1 MNNGDIVKFDYELW
15 IVENDK
21 KTLFET
27 TLEAT
32 AKANGIFD
40 PNVKYRPMTTF
51 IGKKMLIQ
59 AFEDS
64 LVTAEIGKEVELTI
78 EPEKAYGVRN
88 NKLVKVHSFRDF
100 QKENVEPEV
109 GKFVTLNKKTGKVIR
124 VTPGRVVVDY
134 NIPLAGKTLFY
145 KYTLRQVITE
155 LKDQVS
161 SIIEI
166 RYGADADKFEINING
181 EVQINLAETAKY
193 KLEWTTAKF
202 AIVGD
207 IREKT
212 DKPIKFIETYLPEK
226 KAEKAEEPKP
236 AEEKK

>member
-21 KTLFET
+21 KTLLET
-27 TLEAT
+27 TLEET
-32 AKANGIFD
+32 AKANGIYD
-40 PNVKYRPMTTF
+40 PNVKYKPMVTF
-51 IGKKMLIQ
+51 IGKKMLLQ

-64 LVTAEIGKEVELTI
+64 IINAEVGKEVELTI

-88 NKLVKVHSFRDF
+88 TKLVKVHSFRDF

-109 GKFVTLNKKTGKVIR
+109 GKFVTLNKKTGKVLR

-134 NIPLAGKTLFY
+134 NNPLAGKTLFY
-145 KYTLRQVITE
+145 KYILREVVTD
-155 LKDQVS
+155 LKDQIS

-166 RYGADADKFEINING
+166 RYGLDIDKFEIVINDDI
-181 EVQINLAETAKY
+181 QINLAESAKY
-193 KLEWTTAKF
+193 KLEWATSKF
-202 AIVGD
+202 GIVGD

-212 DKPIKFIETYLPEK
+212 DKTIKLIETYIPEK
-226 KAEKAEEPKP
+226 KAEEKAV
-236 AEEKK
+236 EEKK

>member
-15 IVENDK
+15 NVENDK

-27 TLEAT
+27 TLEDT
-32 AKANGIFD
+32 AKANGIYD
-40 PNVKYRPMTTF
+40 PNTKYKPMTTF

-64 LVTAEIGKEVELTI
+64 LVNAEAGKEIELTI
-78 EPEKAYGVRN
+78 EPEKAYGLRN
-88 NKLVKVHSFRDF
+88 NKLVKVHSFREF

-134 NIPLAGKTLFY
+134 NNPLAGKTLFY
-145 KYTLRQVITE
+145 KYTVREIVTE
-155 LKDQVS
+155 LKDQIS

-166 RYGADADKFEINING
+166 RYGLDSDKFEININ
-181 EVQINLAETAKY
+181 EDIQINLAESAKY

-202 AIVGD
+202 GIVGD

-226 KAEKAEEPKP
+226 KAE
-236 AEEKK
+236 EKVVEDKK

>member
-27 TLEAT
+27 TLEET
-32 AKANGIFD
+32 AKANGIYD
-40 PNVKYRPMTTF
+40 PNVKYKPMVTI

-64 LVTAEIGKEVELTI
+64 IINAEVGKEVELTI

-88 NKLVKVHSFRDF
+88 NKFVKVHSFRDF

-109 GKFVTLNKKTGKVIR
+109 GKFVTLNKKTGKVLR

-134 NIPLAGKTLFY
+134 NNPLAGKTLFY
-145 KYTLRQVITE
+145 KYTVREIVTD
-155 LKDQVS
+155 LKGQIS

-166 RYGADADKFEINING
+166 RYGMDVDKFEITINDDI
-181 EVQINLAETAKY
+181 QINLAESAKY
-193 KLEWTTAKF
+193 KQEWANSKF
-202 AIVGD
+202 GIVGD

-212 DKPIKFIETYLPEK
+212 DKAIKFIETYIPEK
-226 KAEKAEEPKP
+226 KAEEKP
-236 AEEKK
+236 VEEKK

>member
-27 TLEAT
+27 TLEET
-32 AKANGIFD
+32 AKANGIYD
-40 PNVKYRPMTTF
+40 PNVKYKPMVTF

-64 LVTAEIGKEVELTI
+64 IINAEVGKEVELTI
-78 EPEKAYGVRN
+78 EPEKAYGIRN

-109 GKFVTLNKKTGKVIR
+109 GKFVTLNKKTGKVLR

-134 NIPLAGKTLFY
+134 NNPLAGKTLFY
-145 KYTLRQVITE
+145 KYTVREIVTD
-155 LKDQVS
+155 LKGQIS

-166 RYGADADKFEINING
+166 RYGIDVEDRKS
-181 EVQINLAETAKY
+181 V
-193 KLEWTTAKF
+193 
-202 AIVGD
+202 V
-207 IREKT
+207 
-212 DKPIKFIETYLPEK
+212 
-226 KAEKAEEPKP
+226 
-236 AEEKK
+236 

>member
-15 IVENDK
+15 IVENEK
-21 KTLFET
+21 KTLVET
-27 TLEAT
+27 TMEET
-32 AKANGIFD
+32 AKANGIYD
-40 PNVKYRPMTTF
+40 PNGKYNPMTVF

-64 LVTAEIGKEVELTI
+64 IVNAEVGKEVELTL

-88 NKLVKVHSFRDF
+88 NKLVKVHSFREF

-134 NIPLAGKTLFY
+134 NNPFAGKTLFY
-145 KYTLRQVITE
+145 KYIVRAIVTE
-155 LKDQVS
+155 LKDQIS
-161 SIIEI
+161 SIIEM
-166 RYGADADKFEINING
+166 RYGQDTSKFEININ
-181 EVQINLAETAKY
+181 EDIQINLAESAKY
-193 KLEWTTAKF
+193 KVEWATAKF
-202 AIVGD
+202 GIVGD

-212 DKPIKFIETYLPEK
+212 DKTIKFIETYAPEKKVEEKQTEEK
-226 KAEKAEEPKP
+226 KAE
-236 AEEKK
+236 